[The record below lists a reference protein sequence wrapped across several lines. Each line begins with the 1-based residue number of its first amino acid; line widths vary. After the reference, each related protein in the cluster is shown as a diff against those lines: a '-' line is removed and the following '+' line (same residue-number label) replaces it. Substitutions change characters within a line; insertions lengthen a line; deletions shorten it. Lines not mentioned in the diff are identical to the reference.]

1 MIYRYIFEVVAFLVI
16 LSVFSGFIR
25 VLEYKKILPKK
36 KKIWQLALFT
46 LIGIPIVLGIPH
58 IISKGIALLPASDYL
73 FVLLYTVLLSVW
85 GYEGFYRSPKLEAE
99 SAEDA
104 FKTGYTREASKV
116 FIVRVSINVFVQVA
130 YIVILVFSQL
140 EDLGF
145 IKMVEEGSYFLSLNK
160 YGIIIVYAVQKLI
173 TEIKKA
179 TKTNQI
185 INESYE
191 AYLVHSKQ
199 AEKESKERINKF
211 LKKLFSRGD
220 KKRK

>member
-1 MIYRYIFEVVAFLVI
+1 
-16 LSVFSGFIR
+16 
-25 VLEYKKILPKK
+25 
-36 KKIWQLALFT
+36 
-46 LIGIPIVLGIPH
+46 
-58 IISKGIALLPASDYL
+58 
-73 FVLLYTVLLSVW
+73 
-85 GYEGFYRSPKLEAE
+85 
-99 SAEDA
+99 
-104 FKTGYTREASKV
+104 
-116 FIVRVSINVFVQVA
+116 
-130 YIVILVFSQL
+130 
-140 EDLGF
+140 
-145 IKMVEEGSYFLSLNK
+145 MVEEGSYFLSLNK